1 MREIGGYFGLE
12 RFRGQEYYPDLLALN
27 SGRNALAYLIRARN
41 IKKLYVPYYLCDC
54 IVNICERECCEYSFY
69 HVNRDFSPEIDFAT
83 DDGYVYIVNYYGQ
96 LQNKQMEHMV
106 VKYYHVIIDNVHA
119 FFQKPLQGV
128 DTIYSCRK
136 FFGVPDGGYLAT
148 DARLDEELEID
159 RSHERMRHVLGRAEE
174 EASVHFLSHKENEKQ
189 IDEAP
194 LRAMSK
200 LTRNILRG
208 VDYADVRARREANYA
223 VLAER
228 LDTFNRIRV
237 KMPEGPFCYPLYLEN
252 AGEIRNRLIENKMYV
267 PVLWPNM
274 ETNGDELAQDYANNI
289 LPLPCDQRYDSF
301 DMNYILK
308 TLELCGVNSGTN

>member
-1 MREIGGYFGLE
+1 MREIGGYFDLE
-12 RFRGQEYYPDLLALN
+12 RFRGQEYYSDLLALN

-41 IKKLYVPYYLCDC
+41 IKKLYIPYYLCGC
-54 IVNICERECCEYSFY
+54 VAEICEREGCAFECY
-69 HVNRDFSPEIDFAT
+69 RIDKDFMPVVDSLA
-83 DDGYVYIVNYYGQ
+83 DGGYLYLVNYFGQ
-96 LQNKQMEHMV
+96 IQNRQIEQLV
-106 VKYYHVIIDNVHA
+106 WQCGRVIVDNVQA
-119 FFQKPLQGV
+119 FFQKPLPGV

-148 DARLDEELEID
+148 DTRLDEELESD

-174 EASVHFLSHKENEKQ
+174 EASAHFLSHKENEKQ

-194 LRAMSK
+194 LRAMSR

-223 VLAER
+223 VLAAR
-228 LDTFNRIRV
+228 LDAANRIRV

-252 AGEIRNRLIENKMYV
+252 AGEIRSRLIANKIYV

-274 ETNGDELAQDYANNI
+274 SMSDDELARDYANNI
-289 LPLPCDQRYDSF
+289 LPLPCDQRYDAA
-301 DMNYILK
+301 DMEYILE
-308 TLELCGVNSGTN
+308 TLKLCGVNGGTN